1 MRMRLFIITVIL
13 TISLGACAHV
23 TGEVA
28 SDSASD
34 LSSAPESVSE
44 TVPEVAPE
52 SDRAYLENYIDRYL
66 DAMMDNDPSLE
77 LFSRDC
83 KFTEN
88 GVQLPL
94 GGEGLWYSMSGRGSY
109 KFYIPDVETRQIAFI
124 GTVKERAFAPAK
136 KTPDAEPPQD
146 TISAIAVR
154 LKIDDNGK
162 ISEAEQLV
170 MRPEISLFEEEP
182 SPSRFP
188 PTGEAVEK
196 MGAPHEI
203 FTEVIPEDERMSR
216 EELVKVANYYFE
228 GLQRND
234 TKGYYPFTDD
244 CVRYECGVLA
254 TQECKKQF
262 ESGALVN
269 VVSRIRDRR
278 YVAVDRE
285 RGIAFAFGF
294 FDHVQIN
301 WTWQIAELFKI
312 EKGLIRRIEAVFLR
326 CPYGMN
332 SGWST
337 YEQGMSEEIQSI
349 R

>member
-1 MRMRLFIITVIL
+1 MRMRLFVVAVVLL
-13 TISLGACAHV
+13 TATGAFAQ
-23 TGEVA
+23 
-28 SDSASD
+28 SA
-34 LSSAPESVSE
+34 AEP
-44 TVPEVAPE
+44 AC
-52 SDRAYLENYIDRYL
+52 DRACLENYLDRYL

-88 GVQLPL
+88 GAQLSL
-94 GGEGLWYSMSGRGSY
+94 GGEGLWYSMSGKGSY

-136 KTPDAEPPQD
+136 KAPDAEPPQD

-182 SPSRFP
+182 RPSRFP

-244 CVRYECGVLA
+244 CVRFENGVLA

-301 WTWQIAELFKI
+301 WTWEIAELFKI

-337 YEQGMSEEIQSI
+337 YEQGMSEEIQSVH
-349 R
+349 